1 MEDISRELEREIAR
15 AKPSPYKTSRK
26 KKILVVDDFGEFKSG
41 GYLKVLVYLFLII
54 SVIGISGTL
63 GFYFLF
69 TNTSREN
76 LLLKEEVAGLKTKTG
91 RLTNDKEIL
100 MARLVMA
107 GKKPELEIGKA
118 ASDEI
123 TLAQAKEKKPGVKPK
138 PDFKNGTQKKVDE
151 KKAVVPEQ
159 PVPVASVPESKK
171 EAGVSS
177 ADKPAVV
184 SPAAKNPEIKP
195 ALAPFVAVEKFSVL
209 QGNTSTELVVRFDI
223 RNISAKPGGIS
234 GRIFTVLKPKEAD
247 EKGWV
252 VVPGAPL
259 KKGMPTPYRKGQY
272 FSISRFKPV
281 KFTVRSQAS
290 PDSFH
295 TATVYIFN
303 DDGTLMFEGNMRV
316 NEVEA
321 D

>member
-26 KKILVVDDFGEFKSG
+26 KRILVVDDFGEFKSG

-54 SVIGISGTL
+54 SVIGISGAL

-76 LLLKEEVAGLKTKTG
+76 LLLKEEVAGLETKAG
-91 RLTNDKEIL
+91 RLTKDKEIL

-118 ASDEI
+118 TSDKI
-123 TLAQAKEKKPGVKPK
+123 TLAQAKEKKPGVMPK

-159 PVPVASVPESKK
+159 PVPSVPETKK
-171 EAGVSS
+171 EESVSILV
-177 ADKPAVV
+177 KPAVV
-184 SPAAKNPEIKP
+184 SPSAKNPEVKP
-195 ALAPFVAVEKFSVL
+195 ALEPFVAVEKFSVL
-209 QGNTSTELVVRFDI
+209 QGSTSLELIVRFDI
-223 RNISAKPGGIS
+223 RNISTKPGGIS
-234 GRIFTVLKPKEAD
+234 GRIFTVLKPKKDD

-252 VVPGAPL
+252 VVPGSPL
-259 KKGMPTPYRKGQY
+259 KKGMPTAYRKGQY

-303 DDGTLMFEGNMRV
+303 DDGKLMFEGNMRV
-316 NEVEA
+316 NEAEV